1 MTREGNSGA
10 GIAIFLASLI
20 LVAINA
26 KAEVKEPKIENTK
39 LVWASD
45 CPKGMP
51 STSNSNLCKKRIYI
65 DDSIELKDLKWEE
78 VEDIAKVAYADW
90 KQKLKIKFNKRQ

>member
-1 MTREGNSGA
+1 M
-10 GIAIFLASLI
+10 
-20 LVAINA
+20 NA
-26 KAEVKEPKIENTK
+26 KADQKEPKIERER

-51 STSNSNLCKKRIYI
+51 STSNSNLCKKKIYI
-65 DDSIELKDLKWEE
+65 DDSVELKDLKWEE

-90 KQKLKIKFNKRQ
+90 KHKLKLKFNKK